1 MKNKIS
7 RGRGGTQRDRGRE
20 RQKSDGIKLGVK
32 KRREVILFIVGR
44 SESVWKHKEGS
55 KSYNKET
62 GKKGKRWLNKEK
74 KGETRKH
81 TIKQGRR
88 HS

>member
-1 MKNKIS
+1 MI
-7 RGRGGTQRDRGRE
+7 R
-20 RQKSDGIKLGVK
+20 
-32 KRREVILFIVGR
+32 FIVGR

-62 GKKGKRWLNKEK
+62 GKKGKRWLNKER
-74 KGETRKH
+74 KGETRKD
-81 TIKQGRR
+81 TIQQGRR